1 MNKKES
7 DNNLNPKKDEQSEE
21 ILKSKN
27 SKSQNNQVTIAV
39 VLMILVFLIM
49 AIVPFVKSNYVV
61 KFEYA
66 DLEFEKIKTE
76 NIVTYKTILP
86 AVDSEGRLFGVEW
99 IFRNDP
105 RELDDIIIEIPNK
118 TITFQKD
125 KTTYLSLEKDAP
137 ACEDNILSVFTLL
150 NFLDDFGGLDIQGA
164 VSDKDYANET
174 NHPYIT
180 CENSPRNTVILLK
193 SGNQN
198 LLNKTSENCYELQY
212 KDCDINRVTEKFIY
226 TILERY
232 MKIFKYGPESL
243 V

>member
-1 MNKKES
+1 MKKEES
-7 DNNLNPKKDEQSEE
+7 NEKENTEIDKPIKKNLKY
-21 ILKSKN
+21 
-27 SKSQNNQVTIAV
+27 QNTQLIIIIS
-39 VLMILVFLIM
+39 LMVLVFLIM
-49 AIVPFVKSNYVV
+49 AIVPFVKSNYVD
-61 KFEYA
+61 KFVYA
-66 DLEFEKIKTE
+66 DLEFEKIKSE
-76 NIVTYKTILP
+76 DIVTYKTILP
-86 AVDSEGRLFGVEW
+86 AVNSEGKLFGIEW
-99 IFRNDP
+99 VFRNDP

-118 TITFQKD
+118 TINFQKD
-125 KTTYLSLEKDAP
+125 KKTYLSLEKDAP
-137 ACEDNILSVFTLL
+137 SCEDNILSVFTLL

-180 CENSPRNTVILLK
+180 CENSPHNTVILLK

-198 LLNKTSENCYELQY
+198 LLNRTSENCYELQY

-243 V
+243 VE